1 MLLLMDRR
9 TKKGMRA
16 LNVWVDKELAAK
28 LDEARDLI
36 PMQRF
41 VVRLLEEAL
50 AARAGQQETSK

>member
-1 MLLLMDRR
+1 MDRR

-16 LNVWVDKELAAK
+16 LNVWVTRELADVLDKE
-28 LDEARDLI
+28 RDLA

-50 AARAGQQETSK
+50 AARIAARRGARAS